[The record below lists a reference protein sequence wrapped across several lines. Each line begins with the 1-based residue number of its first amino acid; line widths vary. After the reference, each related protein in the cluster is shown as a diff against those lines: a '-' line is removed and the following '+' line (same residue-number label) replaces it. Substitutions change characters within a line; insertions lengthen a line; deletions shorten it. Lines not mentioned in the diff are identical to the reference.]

1 MASTRVT
8 DFAAFYE
15 ATFGRTV
22 ACAYAVTGDLREA
35 EDAAQEAYVQAWRRW
50 RGISGYD
57 DPAAWV
63 RHVAL
68 NQSISRVRRRRTA
81 RRYLHLAGPPAATDP
96 PDVTTV
102 ELVRALRT
110 LTEETRRAV
119 VLHHIGDLPVVE
131 IARIEQVPEG
141 TIKARLARGR
151 GALAA
156 LLSET
161 SGAGEGARHA

>member
-1 MASTRVT
+1 MWPAGRRRNLDACATRHDARACEGQVVVGWGGRSRAEVDMASTRVT

-63 RHVAL
+63 RHVAV
-68 NQSISRVRRRRTA
+68 NQAISRVRRRRTA
-81 RRYLHLAGPPAATDP
+81 RRYLHLAGPPAAADP

-102 ELVRALRT
+102 ELVRAL
-110 LTEETRRAV
+110 
-119 VLHHIGDLPVVE
+119 
-131 IARIEQVPEG
+131 
-141 TIKARLARGR
+141 
-151 GALAA
+151 
-156 LLSET
+156 
-161 SGAGEGARHA
+161 